1 MVQRKF
7 YYVIEDTFNVYK
19 IIKMFLGTLQCLD
32 EHMLVQSLLHMCS
45 WTLQQLGRC
54 EVAGMWMENGNIGTV
69 EQMFTSTEPTGVWK
83 CSCTA

>member
-45 WTLQQLGRC
+45 
-54 EVAGMWMENGNIGTV
+54 
-69 EQMFTSTEPTGVWK
+69 
-83 CSCTA
+83 